1 MVYETRKVASD
12 DTESGYMLINA
23 SDFDPAIHE
32 PMEEEGEGS
41 GPASDIAPLP
51 SVAKLA
57 AVLESMTDADAIRA
71 MLARDAR
78 KSAAPLYEARLSG
91 LAG

>member
-12 DTESGYMLINA
+12 DTESGYMIINC

-32 PMEEEGEGS
+32 PMDEGS
-41 GPASDIAPLP
+41 DAAPLP
-51 SVAKLA
+51 AVAKLA
-57 AVLESMTDADAIRA
+57 AVLEQMTDPDAIRA